1 MAGAGAGEEAALVGD
16 VVELEGHVTDL
27 IGPAINGV
35 VVVVRTAAG
44 GSSAAEVAAEKAE
57 LMLGSGDG
65 GVDAAE
71 GGDDAERRAAGYSH
85 GDFCRERYDY
95 GFRHAR
101 RRPEQLDGDRCRDRE
116 IELLGCVR

>member
-35 VVVVRTAAG
+35 LVVVVRAAAG

-57 LMLGSGDG
+57 LMLGGRRWRSG
-65 GVDAAE
+65 
-71 GGDDAERRAAGYSH
+71 
-85 GDFCRERYDY
+85 
-95 GFRHAR
+95 R
-101 RRPEQLDGDRCRDRE
+101 RRGRGR
-116 IELLGCVR
+116 